1 MQERAACV
9 NRLPQIREPG
19 GHDDI
24 VQPVRRKVQSAC
36 FALAVSL
43 GAAPG
48 QAWEDCPRGRYTSC
62 LDVNALWLRPG
73 NSEFLSVASPAPAG
87 RATVTVRAGA
97 SLLEH
102 PLSLEV
108 EGPEAGGRELALV
121 ERAIDQHLLLAFRVS
136 PRLELGLAT
145 STVLRQSGDG
155 PGAIRS
161 QSASSLPATA
171 VRDPRLGLGFTLID
185 APGAALSV
193 RADVALPFGDRDA
206 YASAGAL
213 TAAPSAAGCVEF
225 GRVAFG
231 AELGARLRPS
241 VELGNVRQGSQLY
254 AALGLSIALIPEFR
268 LAAELFAL
276 PGLVDSTSAR
286 ARELGLGVRSLPAEW
301 LASAR
306 WSPLPAFS
314 ATLAGGSGL
323 PLSTERG
330 NATSER
336 FLAPTSPAFR
346 ALIDL
351 GYSY

>member
-9 NRLPQIREPG
+9 NLPPQIRGPG

-24 VQPVRRKVQSAC
+24 VEPVRRKLQSAC
-36 FALAVSL
+36 FAVALSL
-43 GAAPG
+43 GAASG
-48 QAWEDCPRGRYTSC
+48 KAWEDCPGGRYTSC
-62 LDVNALWLRPG
+62 LDANALWLRPG
-73 NSEFLSVASPAPAG
+73 NSEFVSIAGPALSAPA
-87 RATVTVRAGA
+87 TVGVRAGA
-97 SLLEH
+97 SLIER
-102 PLSLEV
+102 PLVLEV
-108 EGPEAGGRELALV
+108 AAPDADGRELELV
-121 ERAIDQHLLLAFRVS
+121 ERAIDQHLLLAFRLS

-145 STVLRQSGDG
+145 STVLRQSGSG

-161 QSASSLPATA
+161 QSGASLPATA

-185 APGAALSV
+185 VPGVALSL

-213 TAAPSAAGCVEF
+213 TAAPSAAGRVEV
-225 GRVAFG
+225 GRVTFG

-254 AALGLSIALIPEFR
+254 AALGLSVALVPEFR
-268 LAAELFAL
+268 FGAELFAL
-276 PGLVDSTSAR
+276 PALVNSTSAR

-314 ATLAGGSGL
+314 AMLAGGSGL
-323 PLSTERG
+323 PFSSERG
-330 NATSER
+330 NANSES
-336 FLAPTSPAFR
+336 FLGPTSPAFR

>member
-1 MQERAACV
+1 VPRASTV
-9 NRLPQIREPG
+9 TPQIRETG

-24 VQPVRRKVQSAC
+24 VEPVRRKVLSAC
-36 FALAVSL
+36 FAGALSL

-48 QAWEDCPRGRYTSC
+48 KAWEDCPRGRYTSC
-62 LDVNALWLRPG
+62 LDANSLWLRPG
-73 NSEFLSVASPAPAG
+73 DSEFVSIAG
-87 RATVTVRAGA
+87 SALARRATVGVRAGV
-97 SLLEH
+97 SLLER
-102 PLSLEV
+102 PLALEV
-108 EGPEAGGRELALV
+108 AAPNADGRELDLV

-136 PRLELGLAT
+136 PRLELGFAT
-145 STVLRQSGDG
+145 STVVRQKGSG

-161 QSASSLPATA
+161 QSAASLPATA

-185 APGAALSV
+185 VPGAALSL

-213 TAAPSAAGCVEF
+213 TAAPGAAGRVEV

-254 AALGLSIALIPEFR
+254 AALGLSVALVPEFR
-268 LAAELFAL
+268 LGAELFAL
-276 PGLVDSTSAR
+276 PSLVNSTSAR
-286 ARELGLGVRSLPAEW
+286 ARELGLDVRSLPAEW

-306 WSPLPAFS
+306 WSPLPAFR

-323 PLSTERG
+323 PLSSQRQ
-330 NATSER
+330 NSNSES
-336 FLAPTSPAFR
+336 FLGPTSPAFR
-346 ALIDL
+346 ALLDL